1 MSTVIKGRGALSRPP
16 GRFERTVGEAV
27 DDGWHADAIS
37 GDDDDALPRLVTT
50 LSPERAKS
58 IITRNDSPDI
68 PFDQSINPYRG
79 CEHGCIYCY
88 ARPSHAY
95 VDLSPGLDFET
106 RLFYKA
112 DAAKLLRAEL
122 ARPGYVCKPIML
134 GSNTDPYQPVE
145 REQRV
150 TRQILEVLAE
160 CRHPVAIITKGAL
173 LERDLDIAQPD
184 VAHTLDLGQP
194 GIQQVAQQ
202 AVLLRQHGQRVGAGV
217 GVVVGGVRHR
227 MNGLPVLLQQA
238 GDQRQACLQRCR
250 AIHVEH
256 RALPQQGHSQVAR
269 AFEQVFGLRSH
280 AAPVGWRAFVELGL
294 GLAFSGLGQ
303 LQEGVVVFEVLAA
316 GPVRS
321 AQRFQPGLG
330 FCQQRILIAQCV
342 PRSSARLPGS
352 SPLGQQPLVGCIG
365 MSRLP
370 LQSCSKFEP

>member
-1 MSTVIKGRGALSRPP
+1 MPTAIKGRGALSRPP
-16 GRFERTVGEAV
+16 GRFERKVSEAV
-27 DDGWHADAIS
+27 DDGWSADAIS
-37 GDDDDALPRLVTT
+37 IDDDDALPRLVTT

-122 ARPGYVCKPIML
+122 AKPGYVCKAIML

-173 LERDLDIAQPD
+173 LERDLDILADLAAHRLVRVTISLPTLDTDLKRILEPRAASVAARLRLMRQLAAVGVPVGVLLAPIIPAITDHEIERVLEACATAGAVRANYVMLRLPHEVKHLFREWLAAHYPQRAAHVMSLVQDLRAGRDNDPCFGQRMSGRGALAALTRSRFD
-184 VAHTLDLGQP
+184 VACRRLRLDQD
-194 GIQQVAQQ
+194 
-202 AVLLRQHGQRVGAGV
+202 R
-217 GVVVGGVRHR
+217 
-227 MNGLPVLLQQA
+227 
-238 GDQRQACLQRCR
+238 
-250 AIHVEH
+250 
-256 RALPQQGHSQVAR
+256 
-269 AFEQVFGLRSH
+269 
-280 AAPVGWRAFVELGL
+280 GL
-294 GLAFSGLGQ
+294 GLDTLQFRRPVPADPSPQMSLGL
-303 LQEGVVVFEVLAA
+303 
-316 GPVRS
+316 
-321 AQRFQPGLG
+321 
-330 FCQQRILIAQCV
+330 
-342 PRSSARLPGS
+342 
-352 SPLGQQPLVGCIG
+352 
-365 MSRLP
+365 
-370 LQSCSKFEP
+370 